1 MTHSIKTATRF
12 IVKFLGLSLAVFFTF
27 YTPLIIANDDLYGL
41 PLAQI
46 IVEGNTKT
54 KTRFVLKWAKIFEGD
69 SISQLKLDQTRQN
82 ILDTELFKEVTLRV
96 EMKQSKLTLIIQLKE
111 KYYTLLLPR
120 LSRNGDGDIKLGV
133 NLKLSNINGVN
144 QKLNLLAE
152 NPN

>member
-1 MTHSIKTATRF
+1 
-12 IVKFLGLSLAVFFTF
+12 
-27 YTPLIIANDDLYGL
+27 L

-96 EMKQSKLTLIIQLKE
+96 EMRQSKLTLIIQLKE

>member
-1 MTHSIKTATRF
+1 M
-12 IVKFLGLSLAVFFTF
+12 
-27 YTPLIIANDDLYGL
+27 
-41 PLAQI
+41 AQI

-82 ILDTELFKEVTLRV
+82 ILDTELFKEVTLQT
-96 EMKQSKLTLIIQLKE
+96 EMRQSKLTLIIQLKE

>member
-1 MTHSIKTATRF
+1 
-12 IVKFLGLSLAVFFTF
+12 
-27 YTPLIIANDDLYGL
+27 
-41 PLAQI
+41 
-46 IVEGNTKT
+46 
-54 KTRFVLKWAKIFEGD
+54 
-69 SISQLKLDQTRQN
+69 LKLDQTRQN

-96 EMKQSKLTLIIQLKE
+96 EMRQSKLTLIIQLKE

>member
-1 MTHSIKTATRF
+1 M
-12 IVKFLGLSLAVFFTF
+12 
-27 YTPLIIANDDLYGL
+27 
-41 PLAQI
+41 AQI
-46 IVEGNTKT
+46 IVEGSTKT

-82 ILDTELFKEVTLRV
+82 ILDTELFKEVTLRT
-96 EMKQSKLTLIIQLKE
+96 EMRQSKFTLIIQLKE

>member
-1 MTHSIKTATRF
+1 MGCHWLK
-12 IVKFLGLSLAVFFTF
+12 LLSKVIQKPRLALFS
-27 YTPLIIANDDLYGL
+27 NG
-41 PLAQI
+41 Q
-46 IVEGNTKT
+46 
-54 KTRFVLKWAKIFEGD
+54 KIFEGD

-96 EMKQSKLTLIIQLKE
+96 EMRQSKLTLIIQQKE

>member
-1 MTHSIKTATRF
+1 M
-12 IVKFLGLSLAVFFTF
+12 
-27 YTPLIIANDDLYGL
+27 
-41 PLAQI
+41 AQI
-46 IVEGNTKT
+46 IVEGSTKT

>member
-1 MTHSIKTATRF
+1 
-12 IVKFLGLSLAVFFTF
+12 
-27 YTPLIIANDDLYGL
+27 
-41 PLAQI
+41 LAQI

>member
-1 MTHSIKTATRF
+1 M
-12 IVKFLGLSLAVFFTF
+12 
-27 YTPLIIANDDLYGL
+27 
-41 PLAQI
+41 AQI

-54 KTRFVLKWAKIFEGD
+54 KTRFVLKWEKIFEGD

-82 ILDTELFKEVTLRV
+82 ILDTELFKEVTLQT
-96 EMKQSKLTLIIQLKE
+96 EMRQSKLTLIIQLKE

>member
-1 MTHSIKTATRF
+1 M
-12 IVKFLGLSLAVFFTF
+12 
-27 YTPLIIANDDLYGL
+27 
-41 PLAQI
+41 AQI

>member
-1 MTHSIKTATRF
+1 M
-12 IVKFLGLSLAVFFTF
+12 
-27 YTPLIIANDDLYGL
+27 
-41 PLAQI
+41 AQI

-96 EMKQSKLTLIIQLKE
+96 EMRQSKLTLIIQLKE